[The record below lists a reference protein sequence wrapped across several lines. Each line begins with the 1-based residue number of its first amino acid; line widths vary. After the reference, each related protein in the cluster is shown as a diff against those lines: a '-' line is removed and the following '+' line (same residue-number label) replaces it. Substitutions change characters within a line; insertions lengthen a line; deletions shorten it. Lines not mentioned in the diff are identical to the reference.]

1 MFGTT
6 IFGHLHTQRMEQAR
20 RFLQEGKMN
29 VTEVAY
35 EVGYS
40 SLSQFARAFKKQ
52 FGAKPSDL
60 HTEMKGKAV
69 STSSIRS

>member
-29 VTEVAY
+29 VTEVAD

-40 SLSQFARAFKKQ
+40 SLSQFTRAFNKQ
-52 FGAKPSDL
+52 FGTKPSACL
-60 HTEMKGKAV
+60 TEMKEKAA
-69 STSSIRS
+69 SLSSVRF